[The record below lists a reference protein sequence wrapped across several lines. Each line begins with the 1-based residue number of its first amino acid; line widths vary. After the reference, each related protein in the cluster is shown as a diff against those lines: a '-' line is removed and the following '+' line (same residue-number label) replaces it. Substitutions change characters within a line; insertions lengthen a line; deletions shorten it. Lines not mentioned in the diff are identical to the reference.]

1 MSKYLYGA
9 AVQGIQQFIFQSTE
23 LREIASASALVEE
36 ACTETF
42 AECLYDKPYF
52 EHEPGKIVSAYQ
64 TMLMEFP
71 NNTIIN
77 AAGNVKFLFDDDQEE
92 LCKKVVLKFPKM
104 VSELIPGI
112 TISQA
117 VVELTNG
124 TVDEKAIDELE
135 RKLREQRNRVPR
147 NTTLGLMGTVRCRK
161 TGKPAVAWAKDP
173 DNGPDLAIDKATLSK
188 QTHNLKDLVNTA
200 FGENRF
206 RDRQLPFEIEDIEGR
221 QKWIAIIHAD
231 GNGLGQVVRKV
242 GHNTEDF
249 RKFSKGL
256 AFATKQAVRKTFD
269 KMVDNGLIEL
279 QDKDNKPA
287 VLPIRP
293 VVLGGDDVTVICR
306 ADLALDFVNILAKK
320 FQEETQTELHKIL
333 ADYKV
338 FEGGEDHLTLCAGI
352 AYVKSNYPFHFGY
365 DLAESLCSVAKK
377 DARLQK
383 TGQNVLIPACAAF
396 HKVQDSFIESYED
409 IRSRELRVDMM
420 QKGIE
425 QTLSF
430 EYGPY
435 YLDRIDGRKKIQ
447 DLINDV
453 SDLNG
458 QNKLAHNAMREWLA
472 YMSIGE
478 DQKAV
483 QHLERML
490 DIKVGSKNLI
500 GRLTY
505 GEERGELTVFQAY
518 DVMSLT
524 PIYKKD

>member
-52 EHEPGKIVSAYQ
+52 EHVPGEKVSAYQ
-64 TMLMEFP
+64 NMLMEFP
-71 NNTIIN
+71 DSTIIN
-77 AAGNVKFLFDDDQEE
+77 AAGNVKFLFDDNQEE

-117 VVELTNG
+117 VVKLPNG
-124 TVDEKAIDELE
+124 TVDEEAIDELE

-161 TGKPAVAWAKDP
+161 TGKPAVAWVKDP
-173 DNGPDLAIDKATLSK
+173 DNGPDIAIDKATQSK
-188 QTHNLKDLVNTA
+188 QTHNLKDLVSTA

-249 RKFSKGL
+249 RTFSKGL

-269 KMVDNGLIEL
+269 KMVDDGLIKL

-306 ADLALDFVNILAKK
+306 ADLALDFVNILANK
-320 FQEETQTELHKIL
+320 FQEETTVLHKIL
-333 ADYKV
+333 TKYKV

-365 DLAESLCSVAKK
+365 DLAENLCSVAKK

-383 TGQNVLIPACAAF
+383 TGQDVLIPACAAF

-409 IRSRELRVDMM
+409 IRSRELRIEMN
-420 QKGIE
+420 QRGIE

-435 YLDRIDGRKKIQ
+435 YLKDIDGRRTIK
-447 DLINDV
+447 DLLEDV
-453 SDLNG
+453 KALNG

-472 YMSIGE
+472 YMSVGD

-500 GRLTY
+500 GRLTNR
-505 GEERGELTVFQAY
+505 EERGDLIVFQAY